1 MKITDLSK
9 EELESKSYDDIA
21 YMILENSGEKI
32 KITDLFKQICDLLGL
47 SDSEYE
53 AKIADFFQVLS
64 TDQRFM
70 MLEKGFWDL
79 KSRHQAKII
88 IEDEED
94 DIESDNEEPEE
105 DEAEEDSNNV
115 YYDEDEPEDDND
127 DDLQGLVVVSDDSD
141 EENANLD

>member
-21 YMILENSGEKI
+21 YMILESTGEKI
-32 KITDLFKQICDLLGL
+32 KITDLFKEICDLLGL
-47 SDSEYE
+47 SNEEYE

-64 TDQRFM
+64 TDHRFI

-88 IEDEED
+88 MED
-94 DIESDNEEPEE
+94 DDDDIDTGLDNEEEPEE
-105 DEAEEDSNNV
+105 EEDI
-115 YYDEDEPEDDND
+115 YYDEDEPTDDED

-141 EENANLD
+141 EENSNLD

>member
-21 YMILENSGEKI
+21 YMILESTGEKI
-32 KITDLFKQICDLLGL
+32 KITDLFKEICDLLGL
-47 SDSEYE
+47 SNEEYE

-64 TDQRFM
+64 TDHRFI

-88 IEDEED
+88 MED
-94 DIESDNEEPEE
+94 DDEDIDSGLENEEEEPEE
-105 DEAEEDSNNV
+105 EEDI
-115 YYDEDEPEDDND
+115 YYDEDEPTDDDD

-141 EENANLD
+141 EENSNLD

>member
-21 YMILENSGEKI
+21 YMILESTGEKI
-32 KITDLFKQICDLLGL
+32 KITDLFKEICDLLGL
-47 SDSEYE
+47 SNEEYE

-64 TDQRFM
+64 TDHRFI

-88 IEDEED
+88 IEDDDEDIDAGLENEE
-94 DIESDNEEPEE
+94 EEPEE
-105 DEAEEDSNNV
+105 EEDI
-115 YYDEDEPEDDND
+115 YYDEDEPADEDE

-141 EENANLD
+141 EENSNLD

>member
-9 EELESKSYDDIA
+9 EELESISYDDIA
-21 YMILENSGEKI
+21 YMILESTGEKI
-32 KITDLFKQICDLLGL
+32 KITDLFKEICDLLGL
-47 SDSEYE
+47 SNEEYE

-64 TDQRFM
+64 TDHRFI

-88 IEDEED
+88 MED
-94 DIESDNEEPEE
+94 DDEDIDTGLDNEEEEPEE
-105 DEAEEDSNNV
+105 EEDI
-115 YYDEDEPEDDND
+115 YYDEDEPTDDDD

-141 EENANLD
+141 EENSNLD

>member
-21 YMILENSGEKI
+21 YMILESTGEKI
-32 KITDLFKQICDLLGL
+32 KITDLFKEICDLLGL
-47 SDSEYE
+47 SNEEYE

-64 TDQRFM
+64 TDHRFI

-88 IEDEED
+88 IEDDDEDIDAGLENEE
-94 DIESDNEEPEE
+94 EEPEE
-105 DEAEEDSNNV
+105 EEDI
-115 YYDEDEPEDDND
+115 YDDEDEPADEDE
-127 DDLQGLVVVSDDSD
+127 DDLQGLVDVSDDSD
-141 EENANLD
+141 EENSNLD

>member
-21 YMILENSGEKI
+21 YMILESTGEKI
-32 KITDLFKQICDLLGL
+32 KITDLFKEICDLLGL
-47 SDSEYE
+47 SNEEYE

-64 TDQRFM
+64 TDHRFI

-88 IEDEED
+88 MED
-94 DIESDNEEPEE
+94 DDEDIDTGLDNEEEEPEE
-105 DEAEEDSNNV
+105 EEDI
-115 YYDEDEPEDDND
+115 YHDEDEPTDDDD

-141 EENANLD
+141 EENSNLD

>member
-21 YMILENSGEKI
+21 YMILESTGEKI
-32 KITDLFKQICDLLGL
+32 KITDLFKEICDLLGL
-47 SDSEYE
+47 SNEEYE

-64 TDQRFM
+64 TDHRFI

-88 IEDEED
+88 MED
-94 DIESDNEEPEE
+94 DDEDIDTGLENEEEEPEE
-105 DEAEEDSNNV
+105 EEDI
-115 YYDEDEPEDDND
+115 YYDEDEPTDDDD
-127 DDLQGLVVVSDDSD
+127 DDLQGLVVVNDDSD
-141 EENANLD
+141 EENSNLD

>member
-21 YMILENSGEKI
+21 YMILESTGEKI
-32 KITDLFKQICDLLGL
+32 KITDLFKEICDLLRL
-47 SDSEYE
+47 SNEEYE

-64 TDQRFM
+64 TDHRFI

-88 IEDEED
+88 MED
-94 DIESDNEEPEE
+94 DDEDIDTGLDNEEEEPEE
-105 DEAEEDSNNV
+105 EEDI
-115 YYDEDEPEDDND
+115 YYDEDEPTDDDD

-141 EENANLD
+141 EENSNLD

>member
-21 YMILENSGEKI
+21 YMILESSGEKV

-47 SDSEYE
+47 SNEEYE

-64 TDQRFM
+64 TDHRFI

-79 KSRHQAKII
+79 RSRHQAKII
-88 IEDEED
+88 IEDDEED
-94 DIESDNEEPEE
+94 IDANLEEE
-105 DEAEEDSNNV
+105 DEELEENDENV
-115 YYDEDEPEDDND
+115 YYDEDEPTDDDD
-127 DDLQGLVVVSDDSD
+127 DDLQGLVVVNDDSD
-141 EENANLD
+141 EENSNLD

>member
-21 YMILENSGEKI
+21 YMILESTGEKI
-32 KITDLFKQICDLLGL
+32 KITDLFKEICDLLGL
-47 SDSEYE
+47 SNEEYE

-64 TDQRFM
+64 TDHRFI

-88 IEDEED
+88 MED
-94 DIESDNEEPEE
+94 DDEDIDTGLDNEEEPEE
-105 DEAEEDSNNV
+105 EEDI
-115 YYDEDEPEDDND
+115 YYDEDEPTDDDD

-141 EENANLD
+141 EENSNLD

>member
-21 YMILENSGEKI
+21 YMILESTGEKI
-32 KITDLFKQICDLLGL
+32 KITDLFKEICDLLGL
-47 SDSEYE
+47 SNEEYE

-64 TDQRFM
+64 TDHRFI

-88 IEDEED
+88 MED
-94 DIESDNEEPEE
+94 DDEDFDTGLDNEEEEPEE
-105 DEAEEDSNNV
+105 EEDI
-115 YYDEDEPEDDND
+115 YYDEDEPTDDDD

-141 EENANLD
+141 EENSNLD

>member
-21 YMILENSGEKI
+21 YMILESTGEKV

-47 SDSEYE
+47 SNEEYE

-64 TDQRFM
+64 TDHRFI

-79 KSRHQAKII
+79 RSRHQAKII
-88 IEDEED
+88 IEDDEED
-94 DIESDNEEPEE
+94 IDANLEEE
-105 DEAEEDSNNV
+105 DEELEENDENV
-115 YYDEDEPEDDND
+115 YYDEDEPTDDDD
-127 DDLQGLVVVSDDSD
+127 DDLQGLVVVNDDSD
-141 EENANLD
+141 EENSNLD

>member
-21 YMILENSGEKI
+21 YMILESTGEKI
-32 KITDLFKQICDLLGL
+32 KITDLFKEICDLLGL
-47 SDSEYE
+47 SNEEYE

-64 TDQRFM
+64 TDHRFI

-88 IEDEED
+88 MED
-94 DIESDNEEPEE
+94 DDDDIDTGLDNEEEPEE
-105 DEAEEDSNNV
+105 EEDI
-115 YYDEDEPEDDND
+115 YYDEDEPTDDDD

-141 EENANLD
+141 EENSNLD

>member
-21 YMILENSGEKI
+21 YMILESTGEKI
-32 KITDLFKQICDLLGL
+32 KITDLFKEICDLLGL
-47 SDSEYE
+47 SNEEYE

-64 TDQRFM
+64 TDHRFI

-88 IEDEED
+88 MED
-94 DIESDNEEPEE
+94 DDEDIDTGLDNEEEEPEE
-105 DEAEEDSNNV
+105 EEDI
-115 YYDEDEPEDDND
+115 YYDEDEPTDDDD

-141 EENANLD
+141 EENSNLD

>member
-21 YMILENSGEKI
+21 YMILESTGEKI
-32 KITDLFKQICDLLGL
+32 KITDLFKEICDLLGL
-47 SDSEYE
+47 SNEEYE

-64 TDQRFM
+64 TDHRFI

-88 IEDEED
+88 MED
-94 DIESDNEEPEE
+94 DNEDIDTGLDNEEEEPEE
-105 DEAEEDSNNV
+105 EEDI
-115 YYDEDEPEDDND
+115 YYDEDEPTDDDD

-141 EENANLD
+141 EENSNLD

>member
-21 YMILENSGEKI
+21 YMILESTGEKI
-32 KITDLFKQICDLLGL
+32 KITDLFKEICDLLGL
-47 SDSEYE
+47 SNEEYE

-64 TDQRFM
+64 TDHRFI

-88 IEDEED
+88 MED
-94 DIESDNEEPEE
+94 DDDDIDTGLDNEEEEPEE
-105 DEAEEDSNNV
+105 EEDV
-115 YYDEDEPEDDND
+115 YYDEDEPNDDDD

-141 EENANLD
+141 EENSNLD

>member
-21 YMILENSGEKI
+21 YMILESSGEKV

-47 SDSEYE
+47 SNEEYE

-64 TDQRFM
+64 TDHRFI

-79 KSRHQAKII
+79 RSRHQAKII
-88 IEDEED
+88 IEDDEED
-94 DIESDNEEPEE
+94 IDANLEEEE
-105 DEAEEDSNNV
+105 ELEENDENV
-115 YYDEDEPEDDND
+115 YYDEDEPTDDDD
-127 DDLQGLVVVSDDSD
+127 DDLQGLVVVNDDSD
-141 EENANLD
+141 EENSNLD

>member
-21 YMILENSGEKI
+21 YMILESSGEKV

-47 SDSEYE
+47 SNEEYE

-64 TDQRFM
+64 TDHRFI

-79 KSRHQAKII
+79 RSRHQAKII
-88 IEDEED
+88 IEDDEED
-94 DIESDNEEPEE
+94 IDTNLEEE
-105 DEAEEDSNNV
+105 DEELEENDENV
-115 YYDEDEPEDDND
+115 YYDEDEPTDEDD
-127 DDLQGLVVVSDDSD
+127 DDLQGLVVVNDDSD
-141 EENANLD
+141 EENSNLD

>member
-21 YMILENSGEKI
+21 YMILESTGEKI
-32 KITDLFKQICDLLGL
+32 KITDLFKEICDLLGL
-47 SDSEYE
+47 SNEEYE

-64 TDQRFM
+64 TDHRFI

-88 IEDEED
+88 MED
-94 DIESDNEEPEE
+94 DDDDIDIGLDNEEEPEE
-105 DEAEEDSNNV
+105 EEDI
-115 YYDEDEPEDDND
+115 YYDEDEPTDDDD

-141 EENANLD
+141 EENSNLD

>member
-21 YMILENSGEKI
+21 YMILESTGEKI
-32 KITDLFKQICDLLGL
+32 KITDLFKEICDLLGL
-47 SDSEYE
+47 SNEEYE

-64 TDQRFM
+64 TDHRFI

-88 IEDEED
+88 MED
-94 DIESDNEEPEE
+94 DDEDIDTGLDNEEEEPEE
-105 DEAEEDSNNV
+105 EEDI
-115 YYDEDEPEDDND
+115 YYDEDEPTDD

-141 EENANLD
+141 EENSNLD

>member
-21 YMILENSGEKI
+21 YMILESSGEKV

-47 SDSEYE
+47 SNEEYE

-64 TDQRFM
+64 TDHRFI

-88 IEDEED
+88 MED
-94 DIESDNEEPEE
+94 DDEDIDTGLDNEEEEPEE
-105 DEAEEDSNNV
+105 EEDI
-115 YYDEDEPEDDND
+115 YYDEDEPTDDDD

-141 EENANLD
+141 EENSNLD

>member
-21 YMILENSGEKI
+21 YMILESTGEKI
-32 KITDLFKQICDLLGL
+32 KITDLFKEICDLLGL
-47 SDSEYE
+47 SNEEYE

-64 TDQRFM
+64 TDHRFI

-88 IEDEED
+88 IEDDDEEID
-94 DIESDNEEPEE
+94 AGLENEEEEPEE
-105 DEAEEDSNNV
+105 EEDI
-115 YYDEDEPEDDND
+115 YYDEDEPTDDD
-127 DDLQGLVVVSDDSD
+127 EDDLQGLVVVSDDSD
-141 EENANLD
+141 EENSNLD

>member
-21 YMILENSGEKI
+21 YMILESTGEKI
-32 KITDLFKQICDLLGL
+32 KITDLFKEICDLLGL
-47 SDSEYE
+47 SNEEYE

-64 TDQRFM
+64 TDHRFI

-88 IEDEED
+88 MDDDDEDIDTGLENEE
-94 DIESDNEEPEE
+94 EEPEE
-105 DEAEEDSNNV
+105 EEDI
-115 YYDEDEPEDDND
+115 YYDEDEPTDDDD
-127 DDLQGLVVVSDDSD
+127 DDLQGLVVVNDDSD
-141 EENANLD
+141 EENSNLD

>member
-32 KITDLFKQICDLLGL
+32 KITDLFKQICGLLGL

>member
-21 YMILENSGEKI
+21 YMILESTGEKI
-32 KITDLFKQICDLLGL
+32 KITDLFKEICDLLGL
-47 SDSEYE
+47 SNEEYE

-64 TDQRFM
+64 TDHRFI

-88 IEDEED
+88 MED
-94 DIESDNEEPEE
+94 DDDDIDTGLDNEEEEPEE
-105 DEAEEDSNNV
+105 EEDI
-115 YYDEDEPEDDND
+115 YYDEDEPTD
-127 DDLQGLVVVSDDSD
+127 DDDDVLQGLVVVSDDSD
-141 EENANLD
+141 EENSNLD